1 MKIIGLLSF
10 QSSGA
15 GWCQW
20 CPAEAGLPPPG
31 LSSPVSRGCCERE
44 KDKVQSSQGPGDQP
58 PPPPPVTTETL
69 TNNHH
74 FITPVSS
81 LSPPTYFP
89 LRSLQPWCV
98 VCRDCTVY
106 SQVSGQFIK
115 KYFLQNVLP
124 HTQSFMQGQ
133 TEYGPVEQ
141 RSGKNSRVYTLLY
154 KLQYYMDYVSMYFVN
169 YVCSYPCFIMI
180 IYRDNI

>member
-10 QSSGA
+10 QSSPV
-15 GWCQW
+15 QW
-20 CPAEAGLPPPG
+20 SRMVPVVPSWGRPAAPARPQ
-31 LSSPVSRGCCERE
+31 LSSQPGMLWERE
-44 KDKVQSSQGPGDQP
+44 GQSTEQPGAWRPTTTTTTSNNRDSHQQP
-58 PPPPPVTTETL
+58 SL
-69 TNNHH
+69 HH
-74 FITPVSS
+74 SS
-81 LSPPTYFP
+81 LQ
-89 LRSLQPWCV
+89 SLTVHLLSSSLPAAM
-98 VCRDCTVY
+98 VCSLY
-106 SQVSGQFIK
+106 SQVSGQFIM

-141 RSGKNSRVYTLLY
+141 GSGKKSRVYTLLY
-154 KLQYYMDYVSMYFVN
+154 ILQYYMDYVSMYFVN